1 MPTLFT
7 AHDPTIHRVHAAIDS
22 EDVTGGAQKIHTDYD
37 PAAFKEYMKTH
48 EPADAPSSIMFD
60 VMGGTRLP
68 LRPYDGVWILVE
80 LDIGDVLIFRGDV
93 EHYGVGYAE
102 RHLRGH
108 ARKHGADF
116 KKDKPSIYT
125 K

>member
-1 MPTLFT
+1 MLGAVPRSTRDEAGRTVLS
-7 AHDPTIHRVHAAIDS
+7 HS
-22 EDVTGGAQKIHTDYD
+22 EF
-37 PAAFKEYMKTH
+37 PATH
-48 EPADAPSSIMFD
+48 PHP
-60 VMGGTRLP
+60 R
-68 LRPYDGVWILVE
+68 LRPSPPGSGFRATSWILVE

-93 EHYGVGYAE
+93 EHYGVGYSE

-108 ARKHGADF
+108 AYKHGADF